1 MLNPCANSKLK
12 RKRADK
18 QSPNLTI
25 GKEEG
30 TEEEKDVKMEK
41 IASNDVYLF
50 TPLACSP
57 KKAMLLEWNHSTRDE
72 DDHDSMP
79 QLARIRLPPHSHNS
93 KHGVYF
99 ILEKASLVAA
109 YVGKKYQILNP
120 DEHANFLRR
129 KNMNPY
135 DFRPDIVH
143 EALLQIVSSRLCLS
157 GRLRAVFIRTDE
169 GILIRVEPHTQI
181 PKTLGSFCNM
191 MVELLQK
198 FSIKSKGG
206 HGKLLRLIQN
216 PVTYHL
222 PVNSRKI
229 GLSFSSSKTVQLR
242 DYVTD
247 ANNDENLVFVVGVM
261 AHGKIDVE
269 YIDDLISGYPLSVGT
284 CLRRICVAL
293 ERNWKIQ

>member
-1 MLNPCANSKLK
+1 TMLSKC
-12 RKRADK
+12 DH
-18 QSPNLTI
+18 SVWD
-25 GKEEG
+25 EE
-30 TEEEKDVKMEK
+30 
-41 IASNDVYLF
+41 
-50 TPLACSP
+50 
-57 KKAMLLEWNHSTRDE
+57 
-72 DDHDSMP
+72 DHDSVP
-79 QLARIRLPPHSHNS
+79 QLPGIPLPPHSHNS

-143 EALLQIVSSRLCLS
+143 EALLQIMSSRLCLT

-169 GILIRVEPHTQI
+169 GILIRVEPKTQI

-191 MVELLQK
+191 MAELLQK
-198 FSIKSKGG
+198 FCIKSKGG

-216 PVTYHL
+216 PVTHHL

-229 GLSFSSSKTVQLR
+229 GLSFSSPKAVQLR
-242 DYVTD
+242 DYVSD
-247 ANNDENLVFVVGVM
+247 ANCDENLVFVVGAM
-261 AHGKIDVE
+261 AHGKIDVD
-269 YIDDLISGYPLSVGT
+269 YTDDLISVSGYPLSAGT
-284 CLRRICVAL
+284 CLRRICIAL
-293 ERNWKIQ
+293 ERSWKIQ